1 MSHDIVIFKNALL
14 GNVFGSFPKSRMPE
28 TIDFTGFSKFLP
40 EINQKWESQN
50 CFWENEKFVFGR
62 NPDFWETFFGNLCF
76 LGCEKL
82 QQNTGGAAMRKKG
95 YKGRCEKKSLSK
107 SKEICRTYDPIQSK
121 YADMLEESP
130 EIQEIRCNVLLEGLE
145 EGEYT
150 SDFACIK
157 TNGDLMV
164 RECLQRDRLTKPMN
178 AKLLNASRNYWLKR
192 GVTDWGL
199 IINEE

>member
-1 MSHDIVIFKNALL
+1 
-14 GNVFGSFPKSRMPE
+14 MPE
-28 TIDFTGFSKFLP
+28 TIDFTGFPKFLP
-40 EINQKWESQN
+40 EINQKWESQK

-62 NPDFWETFFGNLCF
+62 IPDFWESLLGNLCF
-76 LGCEKL
+76 WGVGKL
-82 QQNTGGAAMRKKG
+82 QQNTGGALMRKKG
-95 YKGRCEKKSLSK
+95 FKGRCEKKTLSK
-107 SKEICRTYDPIQSK
+107 CKEICRTYDPIQSM
-121 YADMLEESP
+121 YAEKLQESP
-130 EIQEIRCNVLLEGLE
+130 DIQEIRCNVLLEGLE

-150 SDFACIK
+150 SDFVCVK

-178 AKLLNASRNYWLKR
+178 AKLLNASRNYWARR